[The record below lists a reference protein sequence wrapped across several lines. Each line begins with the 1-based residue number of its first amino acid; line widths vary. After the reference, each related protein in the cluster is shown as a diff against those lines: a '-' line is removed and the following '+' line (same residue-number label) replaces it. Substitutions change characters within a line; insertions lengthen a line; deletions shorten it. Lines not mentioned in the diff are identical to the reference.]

1 MQKCALIVRDFRH
14 CILISYRKSKQQF
27 LEKMVAAFNKELQC
41 SLHKVHLLCLLAHG
55 LRLSDQCDNQLL
67 QSVLLSLL
75 PVELLHS
82 NTEHYNQDSLLKIL
96 KWSSA
101 KMSQLSK
108 HVETSPDSEFQSLT
122 VVQLQVA
129 LLRAIGLRT
138 RLILVLN
145 PISFKPASVK
155 SNKNPFQG
163 STVAG
168 RGNKPLTT
176 KSGESS
182 GATKEGAL
190 SEDVQTSRMS
200 VVAEGGNGKTG
211 KKEEKGVSVSVEG
224 EPPTESRGRKRK
236 APAASHTK
244 RRTSKRLPSAEGDT
258 SYNQGLQDEDGVKK
272 EDHVSSSQGGREK
285 RSRGKGKS
293 RLQPTST
300 SSHYFKKSAAP
311 LKSQLEED
319 VGMSVESCSNSDSD
333 FIPETQSSKVKIGG
347 QPDNDDSDD
356 FDDKPMGKKRGRK
369 RSRGRLSRGSKDTSP
384 PLAKKL
390 KVVADENI
398 NSSSKVSRRESGD
411 EPSPHQD
418 PSEARVEP
426 DEPKGGEMYGT
437 FILTFCGTAKMLLF
451 SFHECMNFCNGSGQ
465 NISVFM

>member
-1 MQKCALIVRDFRH
+1 MLLGYSVAKVCADSKGLQTLHFDLF
-14 CILISYRKSKQQF
+14 YRKSKQQF

-101 KMSQLSK
+101 KMSQLFK
-108 HVETSPDSEFQSLT
+108 HVETTSPDSEFQSLT
-122 VVQLQVA
+122 VVQLLVA

-163 STVAG
+163 SPVAG
-168 RGNKPLTT
+168 RGNEPLTT
-176 KSGESS
+176 KSGESC

-200 VVAEGGNGKTG
+200 VMAEGGNGKTG
-211 KKEEKGVSVSVEG
+211 KEEKKGVSVSVEG
-224 EPPTESRGRKRK
+224 EPPTEPRGQKRK
-236 APAASHTK
+236 APASSHTK

-258 SYNQGLQDEDGVKK
+258 SYNQGLQDEEK
-272 EDHVSSSQGGREK
+272 DHASSSQGGRGK

-300 SSHYFKKSAAP
+300 SSRYFKKSAAL

-319 VGMSVESCSNSDSD
+319 VESGVESCSNSDSD

-347 QPDNDDSDD
+347 QPDDDDSDD
-356 FDDKPMGKKRGRK
+356 FDDKPKGKKRGRK
-369 RSRGRLSRGSKDTSP
+369 RSRGRLSRRSKGTSP

-411 EPSPHQD
+411 DPAPHQD
-418 PSEARVEP
+418 PSEAKVEP
-426 DEPKGGEMYGT
+426 DEPKNGEMYGT
-437 FILTFCGTAKMLLF
+437 FILTF
-451 SFHECMNFCNGSGQ
+451 
-465 NISVFM
+465 

>member
-1 MQKCALIVRDFRH
+1 MLQKCALIVRDFRH

-108 HVETSPDSEFQSLT
+108 HVETTSPDSEFQSLT
-122 VVQLQVA
+122 VVQLLVA

-163 STVAG
+163 SPVAG
-168 RGNKPLTT
+168 RGNEPVTT

-190 SEDVQTSRMS
+190 SEDVQTSQMS
-200 VVAEGGNGKTG
+200 VMAEGGNGKTG
-211 KKEEKGVSVSVEG
+211 KEEEKGVSMSVEG
-224 EPPTESRGRKRK
+224 EPPTESRGQKRK
-236 APAASHTK
+236 AAASSHTK

-258 SYNQGLQDEDGVKK
+258 SYNQGLQDEDVVKK
-272 EDHVSSSQGGREK
+272 EDHGSSSQGGRGK

-300 SSHYFKKSAAP
+300 SSRYFKKSIAAP
-311 LKSQLEED
+311 LKSQED
-319 VGMSVESCSNSDSD
+319 VESGVESCSNSDSD

-347 QPDNDDSDD
+347 QPDDDSDD
-356 FDDKPMGKKRGRK
+356 FDDKPKGKKRGRK
-369 RSRGRLSRGSKDTSP
+369 RSRGRLSRGSKGTSP
-384 PLAKKL
+384 PSKAKKL
-390 KVVADENI
+390 KVAADENR
-398 NSSSKVSRRESGD
+398 NSSSEVSRRASGD
-411 EPSPHQD
+411 DPAHQD

-426 DEPKGGEMYGT
+426 DEPKNGEMYGT
-437 FILTFCGTAKMLLF
+437 FVLK
-451 SFHECMNFCNGSGQ
+451 
-465 NISVFM
+465 V

>member
-1 MQKCALIVRDFRH
+1 MLQKCALIVRDFRH

-67 QSVLLSLL
+67 QSVLFSLL

-108 HVETSPDSEFQSLT
+108 HVETMSPDSEFQSLT
-122 VVQLQVA
+122 VVQLLVA

-163 STVAG
+163 SPVAG
-168 RGNKPLTT
+168 RGNEPVTT

-182 GATKEGAL
+182 GATKKGAL
-190 SEDVQTSRMS
+190 SEDVQTSQMS
-200 VVAEGGNGKTG
+200 VMAEGGNGKTG
-211 KKEEKGVSVSVEG
+211 KEEEKGVSVSVEG

-236 APAASHTK
+236 AAAGSSHTK
-244 RRTSKRLPSAEGDT
+244 RRTSKRLSSAEGDT
-258 SYNQGLQDEDGVKK
+258 SYNQGLQDEDEVKK
-272 EDHVSSSQGGREK
+272 EDHASSSQGGRGK

-300 SSHYFKKSAAP
+300 SSPYFKKSIAAP
-311 LKSQLEED
+311 LKSQED
-319 VGMSVESCSNSDSD
+319 VESGVESCSNSDSD

-347 QPDNDDSDD
+347 QPDDDDSDD
-356 FDDKPMGKKRGRK
+356 FDDKPKGKKRGRK
-369 RSRGRLSRGSKDTSP
+369 RSRGRLSRGSKGTSP
-384 PLAKKL
+384 PPKAKKL
-390 KVVADENI
+390 KVAADENR
-398 NSSSKVSRRESGD
+398 NSSSEVSRRESGD
-411 EPSPHQD
+411 DPDHQD

-426 DEPKGGEMYGT
+426 DEPKSGEMYST
-437 FILTFCGTAKMLLF
+437 FILKF
-451 SFHECMNFCNGSGQ
+451 
-465 NISVFM
+465 

>member
-1 MQKCALIVRDFRH
+1 MLQKCALIVRDFRH

-82 NTEHYNQDSLLKIL
+82 NIEHYNQDSLLKIL

-108 HVETSPDSEFQSLT
+108 HVETTSSDSEFQPLT
-122 VVQLQVA
+122 VVQLLVA

-155 SNKNPFQG
+155 SNKKSSQG
-163 STVAG
+163 SPVAG
-168 RGNKPLTT
+168 RGNEPLTT

-182 GATKEGAL
+182 GATKKGAL
-190 SEDVQTSRMS
+190 SEDVQTSQMS
-200 VVAEGGNGKTG
+200 VMAEGGNGKTG
-211 KKEEKGVSVSVEG
+211 KEEEKGVSVSVEG
-224 EPPTESRGRKRK
+224 EPPTESRGQKRK
-236 APAASHTK
+236 AAAGSSHTK
-244 RRTSKRLPSAEGDT
+244 RRTSKRLSSAEGDT
-258 SYNQGLQDEDGVKK
+258 SYNQGLQDEDGIKK
-272 EDHVSSSQGGREK
+272 QDRASSSQGGRGK

-300 SSHYFKKSAAP
+300 SSRYFKKSIAAP
-311 LKSQLEED
+311 LKSQED
-319 VGMSVESCSNSDSD
+319 VESGVESCSNSDSD

-347 QPDNDDSDD
+347 QPDDDDSDD
-356 FDDKPMGKKRGRK
+356 FDDKPKGKKRGRK
-369 RSRGRLSRGSKDTSP
+369 RSRGRLSRGSKGTSP
-384 PLAKKL
+384 PPKAKKL
-390 KVVADENI
+390 KVAADENT
-398 NSSSKVSRRESGD
+398 NSSSEVSRRASGD
-411 EPSPHQD
+411 DPAHQD

-426 DEPKGGEMYGT
+426 DEPKNGEMYST
-437 FILTFCGTAKMLLF
+437 FILKF
-451 SFHECMNFCNGSGQ
+451 
-465 NISVFM
+465 

>member
-1 MQKCALIVRDFRH
+1 VLQKCALIVRGFRH
-14 CILISYRKSKQQF
+14 CILISYRKSKQHF

-75 PVELLHS
+75 PIDLLHS

-108 HVETSPDSEFQSLT
+108 HVETTSPDSEFQSLT
-122 VVQLQVA
+122 VVQLLVA

-155 SNKNPFQG
+155 SNKNPFQA
-163 STVAG
+163 SPVAG
-168 RGNKPLTT
+168 RGNEPVTT

-182 GATKEGAL
+182 GATKKGAL
-190 SEDVQTSRMS
+190 SEDVQTSQMS
-200 VVAEGGNGKTG
+200 VMAEGGNGKTG
-211 KKEEKGVSVSVEG
+211 KEEEKGVSVSVEG
-224 EPPTESRGRKRK
+224 EPATESRGRKRK
-236 APAASHTK
+236 PAAGSHTK

-258 SYNQGLQDEDGVKK
+258 SYNQGLQDEDEVKK
-272 EDHVSSSQGGREK
+272 QDRASSSQGGRGK

-300 SSHYFKKSAAP
+300 SSPYFKKSTAP
-311 LKSQLEED
+311 LKSQED
-319 VGMSVESCSNSDSD
+319 VESGVESCSNSDSD

-347 QPDNDDSDD
+347 QPDDDDSDD
-356 FDDKPMGKKRGRK
+356 FDDKPKGKKRGRK
-369 RSRGRLSRGSKDTSP
+369 RSRGRLSRGSKGTSP
-384 PLAKKL
+384 PPKAKKL
-390 KVVADENI
+390 KVAADENR
-398 NSSSKVSRRESGD
+398 NSSSEVSRRESGD
-411 EPSPHQD
+411 DPAHQD
-418 PSEARVEP
+418 PSEAKVEP
-426 DEPKGGEMYGT
+426 DEPKSGEMYST
-437 FILTFCGTAKMLLF
+437 FVLK
-451 SFHECMNFCNGSGQ
+451 
-465 NISVFM
+465 V

>member
-41 SLHKVHLLCLLAHG
+41 SLHKVHLLCLLAHS

-108 HVETSPDSEFQSLT
+108 HVETTSPDSEVQSLT

-163 STVAG
+163 SPVAG
-168 RGNKPLTT
+168 RGNEPLTT

-190 SEDVQTSRMS
+190 SEDAQTSQMS

-211 KKEEKGVSVSVEG
+211 KEEKGVSVSVEG
-224 EPPTESRGRKRK
+224 EPPTEPRGRKRK
-236 APAASHTK
+236 APAGSHTK

-258 SYNQGLQDEDGVKK
+258 SYNQGLQAEDGVKK
-272 EDHVSSSQGGREK
+272 DHVSSSQGGRGK

-293 RLQPTST
+293 RLQPMST
-300 SSHYFKKSAAP
+300 SSRYFKKSAAL

-319 VGMSVESCSNSDSD
+319 VESGVESCSNSDSD

-347 QPDNDDSDD
+347 QPDDDDSDD
-356 FDDKPMGKKRGRK
+356 FDDKPKGKKRGRK
-369 RSRGRLSRGSKDTSP
+369 RSRGRLSRRSKGTSP

-390 KVVADENI
+390 KVAAGESK
-398 NSSSKVSRRESGD
+398 NSSSEVSRRESGD
-411 EPSPHQD
+411 APAPHQD

-426 DEPKGGEMYGT
+426 DEPKSREMYGT
-437 FILTFCGTAKMLLF
+437 FILTFCGTAKMPLLA
-451 SFHECMNFCNGSGQ
+451 SMNA
-465 NISVFM
+465 

>member
-1 MQKCALIVRDFRH
+1 MLQKCALIVRDFRH

-108 HVETSPDSEFQSLT
+108 HVETTSPDSEFQSLT
-122 VVQLQVA
+122 VVQLLVA

-163 STVAG
+163 SPVAG
-168 RGNKPLTT
+168 RGNEPVTT

-190 SEDVQTSRMS
+190 SEDVQTSQMS
-200 VVAEGGNGKTG
+200 VMAEGGNGKTG
-211 KKEEKGVSVSVEG
+211 KEEEKDVFVSVEG

-236 APAASHTK
+236 AAAGSSHTK
-244 RRTSKRLPSAEGDT
+244 RRTSKRLSSAEGDT
-258 SYNQGLQDEDGVKK
+258 SYNQGLQDEDGIKK
-272 EDHVSSSQGGREK
+272 EDRASSSQGGRGK

-300 SSHYFKKSAAP
+300 SSRYFKKSIAAP
-311 LKSQLEED
+311 LKSQED
-319 VGMSVESCSNSDSD
+319 VESGVESCSNSDSD

-347 QPDNDDSDD
+347 QPDDDSDD
-356 FDDKPMGKKRGRK
+356 FDDKPKGKKRGRK
-369 RSRGRLSRGSKDTSP
+369 RSRGRLSRGSKGTSP
-384 PLAKKL
+384 PSKAKKL
-390 KVVADENI
+390 KVAADENR
-398 NSSSKVSRRESGD
+398 NSSSEVSRRASGD
-411 EPSPHQD
+411 DPAHQD

-426 DEPKGGEMYGT
+426 DEPKGGEMYST
-437 FILTFCGTAKMLLF
+437 FILK
-451 SFHECMNFCNGSGQ
+451 
-465 NISVFM
+465 V